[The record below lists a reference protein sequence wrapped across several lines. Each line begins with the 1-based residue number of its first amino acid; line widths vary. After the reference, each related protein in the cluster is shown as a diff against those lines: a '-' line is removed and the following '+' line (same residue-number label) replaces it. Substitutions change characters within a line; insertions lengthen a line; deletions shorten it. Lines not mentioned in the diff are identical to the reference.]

1 MDGFIFSS
9 CQILPISARTSAR
22 VRGDPLDGNSRRVP
36 RRLLLCRKGFTDQSL
51 GCRSCPSVA
60 VLACCL
66 GDWGHGLHRFER
78 IVFDD
83 PDLNATVDIPHRFDD
98 LGGPHFDTGG
108 NDFDDQRACT

>member
-1 MDGFIFSS
+1 M
-9 CQILPISARTSAR
+9 
-22 VRGDPLDGNSRRVP
+22 
-36 RRLLLCRKGFTDQSL
+36 
-51 GCRSCPSVA
+51 
-60 VLACCL
+60 
-66 GDWGHGLHRFER
+66 HRFER